1 MDAHLLAL
9 IQNIKIE
16 SWVTYLCFK
25 QPVQFTLLFV
35 MKWEMTCLCREKL
48 CRTKSWSSWKNI
60 SSASPLSK
68 SDNKVLLILKVCKYP
83 QLISLF
89 STHFI
94 HSKGLVVQTVETRTL
109 DLRVC
114 CWISGAR
121 AASFTHGENNLP
133 PISSLYPGVSRYQ
146 FNWGSFQR

>member
-1 MDAHLLAL
+1 MNVNLLAW

-16 SWVTYLCFK
+16 SWVSYLRFK
-25 QPVQFTLLFV
+25 QPVQFTLLSV
-35 MKWEMTCLCREKL
+35 MKHEMSCLCREKL

-68 SDNKVLLILKVCKYP
+68 SDNKVLLIQKVDKHP
-83 QLISLF
+83 FLIS
-89 STHFI
+89 THCI
-94 HSKGLVVQTVETRTL
+94 HSQGLVVQMVETRTL